1 MSATLNFCTL
11 FDSSYMS
18 RGVAL
23 YRSLEEQA
31 ADFHLY
37 ILAFDD
43 TCSEVLTKLNLNKAT
58 VITLPQFEDEDLLR
72 VKAERTRGEYCWT
85 STSSLI
91 LYCIKTFGLTHC
103 TYLDADM
110 YFYQSPELL
119 LNEIPEHCSVLITEH
134 RYTPKYDQSA
144 TSGKYC
150 VQFMYFKNDT
160 KGMKVLN
167 WWRDAC
173 IDWCYN
179 RMEDGKF
186 GDQKYLDN
194 WTIQFEGVWELKHL
208 GGGLAPWNCQQ
219 YSFEQTNNTFTAIE
233 KKSGKIFPPV
243 FYHFHGLRFYRKNS
257 AIFADKYY
265 LISPTVRKLF
275 YYPYLKKIRA
285 MEDEIKKVDSSVDPS
300 GRRPFKD
307 YLIEFL
313 GKGYIVLIKKN
324 MLQ

>member
-1 MSATLNFCTL
+1 MSSTMNFCTL
-11 FDSSYMS
+11 FDSNYLS

-23 YRSLEEQA
+23 YRSLEEQTTQ
-31 ADFHLY
+31 FHLY

-43 TCSEVLTKLNLNKAT
+43 TCADVLKKLNLLNAT

-72 VKAERTRGEYCWT
+72 VKKERTRGEYCWT

-91 LYCIKTFGLTHC
+91 LYCIQNFKLDHC

-110 YFYQSPELL
+110 YFYQSPKVLL
-119 LNEIPEHCSVLITEH
+119 DEIPKHCSVLITEH

-144 TSGKYC
+144 TSGRYC
-150 VQFMYFKNDT
+150 VQFMYFRNDAN
-160 KGMKVLN
+160 GMKVLN

-173 IDWCYN
+173 IEWCYN

-194 WTIQFEGVWELKHL
+194 WTAQFDGVWELQNL

-219 YSFEQTNNTFTAIE
+219 YSFSQSNDTLMGVE
-233 KKSGKIFPPV
+233 KRTGLAFRPV
-243 FYHFHGLRFYRKNS
+243 FYHFHGLRFYQNNS

-265 LISPTVRKLF
+265 LLYLAVRRFF
-275 YYPYLKKIRA
+275 YYPYLKKIKA
-285 MEDEIKKVDSSVDPS
+285 IEQEIKKVNTSIDPS
-300 GRRPFKD
+300 GRKPYKD
-307 YLIEFL
+307 YLAELFC
-313 GKGYIVLIKKN
+313 KGYIVLVKKN
-324 MLQ
+324 LLL